1 LKKKSRSRPEDK
13 LAFDEVFG
21 HPNDMKIAELDI
33 PERLQIKIG
42 INRMNPTIEQLKQ
55 ESEWIFK
62 AILEEL
68 RYNRNQ
74 ELFED
79 IK

>member
-1 LKKKSRSRPEDK
+1 
-13 LAFDEVFG
+13 
-21 HPNDMKIAELDI
+21 
-33 PERLQIKIG
+33 
-42 INRMNPTIEQLKQ
+42 MNPTIEQLKQ